1 MFGLNRGRH
10 LTYLSYAT
18 RKTNQPYPNT
28 MDLVNRLKYYLEE
41 NKIAISQFA
50 DKCRIP
56 RPTLSQILNGRN
68 KKISDELISKIHEAY
83 PDLSVLWLMF
93 GEGDMVTNA
102 NTRTSEPEN
111 TSADTSSAYQNPENQ
126 LYTESADNKQP
137 ISPNYSEKSFCP
149 NDEQNPTESAQNAP
163 QASYGSSPLPAAH
176 SNPGQYPRTT
186 SAGEL
191 DFAGEYNATT
201 PYDSFEQPS
210 SIFNQTAQTTQEIEA
225 GSNPRQ
231 ADRTG
236 EIHATNLSEIP
247 SAETFRK
254 SVCEAESII
263 FTNTPPE
270 DQQPAES
277 PNTAIDNSYSSFQ
290 EKGNDSRQTAQS
302 GSGTLSVPTLA
313 GKTITNI
320 VVFYSDNSFQSFSP
334 TPS

>member
-1 MFGLNRGRH
+1 
-10 LTYLSYAT
+10 
-18 RKTNQPYPNT
+18 

-93 GEGDMVTNA
+93 GEGDMVTTA
-102 NTRTSEPEN
+102 NTRISEPEN
-111 TSADTSSAYQNPENQ
+111 TAADASLADQSLEDQLQTETSDSN
-126 LYTESADNKQP
+126 QP
-137 ISPNYSEKSFCP
+137 ISPNYSEKSFGS
-149 NDEQNPTESAQNAP
+149 NNEQNPTQSAQNAP
-163 QASYGSSPLPAAH
+163 QTPYGSSPLPAAH
-176 SNPGQYPRTT
+176 NNPGQYPHTT
-186 SAGEL
+186 SSGEL

-210 SIFNQTAQTTQEIEA
+210 SIFNQTDQTTQEIEA
-225 GSNPRQ
+225 GSRQRQ
-231 ADRTG
+231 AADSAG
-236 EIHATNLSEIP
+236 EIAEIHAANPSDIP

-254 SVCEAESII
+254 SVREAESII

-270 DQQPAES
+270 DQHSAES
-277 PNTAIDNSYSSFQ
+277 PNRAIDDRYPSFQ
-290 EKGNDSRQTAQS
+290 EQGNDPRQTAQP

>member
-1 MFGLNRGRH
+1 
-10 LTYLSYAT
+10 
-18 RKTNQPYPNT
+18 

-102 NTRTSEPEN
+102 NTRISEPEN
-111 TSADTSSAYQNPENQ
+111 TSADTSAAYQNPENQ
-126 LYTESADNKQP
+126 LYTETADNKQP

-163 QASYGSSPLPAAH
+163 QAPYGSSPLPAAH

-186 SAGEL
+186 SGGEL

-225 GSNPRQ
+225 GGNPRQ
-231 ADRTG
+231 ADNAG
-236 EIHATNLSEIP
+236 EIAEINATTPSDTP

-254 SVCEAESII
+254 SVREAESII

-270 DQQPAES
+270 DQHPAES
-277 PNTAIDNSYSSFQ
+277 PNRAIDDRYSSFQ
-290 EKGNDSRQTAQS
+290 EQGKDPRQTAQS

>member
-1 MFGLNRGRH
+1 
-10 LTYLSYAT
+10 
-18 RKTNQPYPNT
+18 

-93 GEGDMVTNA
+93 GEGDMVTTA
-102 NTRTSEPEN
+102 NTRISEPEN
-111 TSADTSSAYQNPENQ
+111 TAGDACPADQSLEGQ
-126 LYTESADNKQP
+126 LYTETADNNQP

-149 NDEQNPTESAQNAP
+149 NNEQNPIESAQNAP
-163 QASYGSSPLPAAH
+163 QAPYGSSPLPAANN
-176 SNPGQYPRTT
+176 NPGQYPRST
-186 SAGEL
+186 STGEL
-191 DFAGEYNATT
+191 DFAGVYNATT

-210 SIFNQTAQTTQEIEA
+210 SIFNQTDQTTQEIEA

-231 ADRTG
+231 ADSAG
-236 EIHATNLSEIP
+236 EIAEIHATTPSDTP
-247 SAETFRK
+247 SAETFRR
-254 SVCEAESII
+254 SVREAESII

-270 DQQPAES
+270 DQHSAES
-277 PNTAIDNSYSSFQ
+277 PNRAIDDRYSSFQ
-290 EKGNDSRQTAQS
+290 EKENAPRQTAQP

-313 GKTITNI
+313 GKTITTI